1 MKKNIILCIVSLI
14 LSLIALLAFVNH
26 PIIMARVAGF
36 LAVFCGGG
44 IFLHYWCE
52 ILCDILCEDRKED
65 KKDKGELK

>member
-1 MKKNIILCIVSLI
+1 MKKNIILSIVAMICSLVI
-14 LSLIALLAFVNH
+14 MCCSIDN

-44 IFLHYWCE
+44 IFFHHLCE
-52 ILCDILCEDRKED
+52 ILCDIFCEDRKED